1 MDKIVCPEC
10 GSEDLIKNGN
20 RKGLQGYKCKA
31 CNKRFAFGKY
41 EPKKKIEKEKKE
53 KITKTDKLFDLGH
66 RWEGLVEKI
75 LKEQEK
81 KVERQK
87 VLDNNRIADFMYNKK
102 IIECKLSA
110 GTEELLLTIQK
121 YADYC
126 HKIEIWSLNKC
137 TQERISTYISKEE
150 ILKKMER
157 KTGRWHNYIIEFEK
171 KNINVEMLYFDD
183 IVKKIHNEDLLNEIN
198 SMYKEYREIQ
208 PYGGRVTYFANE
220 LSMDFEQYLKDID
233 NSLDINNNIYI
244 NNAIRMHYIYSIE
257 GNGTGDEDYD
267 RNWQINGIIIL
278 KDLRKFKIPTNYYI
292 ANADDNL
299 KECSFL
305 ELEMEY
311 INKNTFVNYET
322 IFYDFSLVDRNGT
335 MYENIPGYLLD
346 NQIISDSKTTFI
358 QRHVADMHPNKPI
371 KVKLYFKIPNDFS
384 AQDLKLECRGNKEI
398 NIMQDKT
405 SLMNNTDK
413 SNNIN
418 QKIVNE
424 VNKEEITKHT
434 NKIKK
439 DNKKWIIIALISIAL
454 ILFFCYLLLDRN
466 KSDNNPMEENIY
478 QQEVKK
484 KTNEDIVIED
494 KNDAN
499 SQNVQDY
506 EDIDIKKS
514 ENDNKAPRLEMTKEQ
529 VLNTKWGKPDYI
541 DYGGTVADK
550 NNKKRT
556 NGEWDEAWYYK
567 RNGNKIFIDFKNNR
581 VVKFIVKFKGDKI
594 GSKVVYNVDNL

>member
-484 KTNEDIVIED
+484 K
-494 KNDAN
+494 
-499 SQNVQDY
+499 Q
-506 EDIDIKKS
+506 
-514 ENDNKAPRLEMTKEQ
+514 M
-529 VLNTKWGKPDYI
+529 
-541 DYGGTVADK
+541 
-550 NNKKRT
+550 
-556 NGEWDEAWYYK
+556 
-567 RNGNKIFIDFKNNR
+567 KI
-581 VVKFIVKFKGDKI
+581 
-594 GSKVVYNVDNL
+594 